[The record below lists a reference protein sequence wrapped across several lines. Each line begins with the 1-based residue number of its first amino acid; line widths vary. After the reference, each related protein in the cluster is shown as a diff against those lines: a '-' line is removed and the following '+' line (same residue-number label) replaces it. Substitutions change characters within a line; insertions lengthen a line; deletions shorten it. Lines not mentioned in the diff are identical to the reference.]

1 MSLISGWGGGILTY
15 ENCVS
20 SRKRKRFRF
29 PVALHSVVET
39 VDTLI
44 FHTGVRTVYEEAT
57 GNSIV
62 CCLNARQHA
71 STTSKCNAMQR
82 WVFYMTLQK
91 TKWEN
96 SSKQY
101 G

>member
-1 MSLISGWGGGILTY
+1 MGGGSGG
-15 ENCVS
+15 ERDCVCRINS
-20 SRKRKRFRF
+20 NS
-29 PVALHSVVET
+29 T
-39 VDTLI
+39 
-44 FHTGVRTVYEEAT
+44 RTVYEEAT

>member
-1 MSLISGWGGGILTY
+1 MVGGVILTY
-15 ENCVS
+15 MRISLVS
-20 SRKRKRFRF
+20 GKRKRFRF
-29 PVALHSVVET
+29 PVALHSVIET
-39 VDTLI
+39 VGTLI

-91 TKWEN
+91 QNGKIQVSNMDERL
-96 SSKQY
+96 
-101 G
+101 